1 MSALVYIA
9 TSLDGYIADREGGVD
24 WLHAV
29 ANPEGSDFG
38 FAQFMAGV
46 DALLM
51 GRRTFETVLSFDL
64 PWPYDKPV
72 YVTSRTLSSAPE
84 ELEGRAFV
92 VRGSPEQ
99 LLGQLAAQGHERVYV
114 DGGRLIQSFLAA
126 DLIDELVLTRVP
138 VLLGGGTPLFAE
150 LEGALAWAHLDT
162 TVHAGQLVMSRYRR
176 ARAGEPA

>member
-1 MSALVYIA
+1 MRALVYIA

-29 ANPEGSDFG
+29 PNPEGSDFG
-38 FAQFMAGV
+38 FGQFMASV

-51 GRRTFETVLSFDL
+51 GRNTFETVLGFDV

-72 YVTSRTLSSAPE
+72 YVASERLTAVPE
-84 ELEGRAFV
+84 ALEGRAFL
-92 VRGSPEQ
+92 VRGSPAQLLEQ
-99 LLGQLAAQGHERVYV
+99 LAEQGHGRVYV

-138 VLLGGGTPLFAE
+138 VLLGGGTPLFAK
-150 LEGALAWAHLDT
+150 LERALAWSHLDT

-176 ARAGEPA
+176 ARAES